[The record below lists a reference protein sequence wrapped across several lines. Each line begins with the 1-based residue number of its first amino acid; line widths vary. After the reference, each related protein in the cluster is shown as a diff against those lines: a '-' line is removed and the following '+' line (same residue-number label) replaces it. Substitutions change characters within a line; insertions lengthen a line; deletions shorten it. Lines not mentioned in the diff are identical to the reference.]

1 MRIDAKPGEVAA
13 VVVVALMSIAANLP
27 DSVLLGL
34 IDRRILLLAL
44 MTTVLIALFRYLRAL
59 LFLAV
64 VVLAI
69 GANLPEQL
77 ANSLGIDGTA
87 LTITLGLLAFF
98 SLMNALLKIV
108 PTGFEET
115 SKRIDSPDS
124 RANVMNAVLK
134 GDVVQLQKLMA
145 LGVEVNFQEN
155 GRIPLLEA
163 VELGYSDV
171 VQILLHHGAQYDVR
185 NAAGVLAKDIAMEK
199 GYTRCAN
206 MLLYAAELA
215 AGGKPAAA

>member
-1 MRIDAKPGEVAA
+1 MKLDAKPGEVAA

-27 DSVLLGL
+27 DSILQGL

-44 MTTVLIALFRYLRAL
+44 MTTVVIALFRYLRAL
-59 LFLAV
+59 LFVAV

-69 GANLPEQL
+69 AAKLPEQL
-77 ANSLGIDGTA
+77 SQALAIDSTA
-87 LTITLGLLAFF
+87 FTITLGLLAFF
-98 SLMNALLKIV
+98 SLLNSLLKIV

-115 SKRIDSPDS
+115 NKRIDSPDS

-155 GRIPLLEA
+155 GKIPLVEA

-171 VQILLHHGAQYDVR
+171 VQILLHHGAQFDVR
-185 NAAGVLAKDIAMEK
+185 NEAGMLAKDIAMEK

-206 MLLYAAELA
+206 MLMYAAEV
-215 AGGKPAAA
+215 AGGKTAAA

>member
-1 MRIDAKPGEVAA
+1 MKVDAKPGEIAA

-27 DSVLLGL
+27 DRFLMGL

-44 MTTVLIALFRYLRAL
+44 LTTVLIALFRYLRPV
-59 LFLAV
+59 LFIAV
-64 VVLAI
+64 VILAI
-69 GANLPEQL
+69 GAKLPEQL
-77 ANSLGIDGTA
+77 ESALGIDSTA
-87 LTITLGLLAFF
+87 LAVTLGLLAFF
-98 SLMNALLKIV
+98 SLVNAVLKIV

-115 SKRIDSPDS
+115 RNRIDSPDS

-155 GRIPLLEA
+155 GKIPLLEA
-163 VELGYSDV
+163 VELGYSDI

-185 NAAGVLAKDIAMEK
+185 NEAGILAKDIAMEK

-206 MLLYAAELA
+206 MLMYAAEVA
-215 AGGKPAAA
+215 SGKPVAA